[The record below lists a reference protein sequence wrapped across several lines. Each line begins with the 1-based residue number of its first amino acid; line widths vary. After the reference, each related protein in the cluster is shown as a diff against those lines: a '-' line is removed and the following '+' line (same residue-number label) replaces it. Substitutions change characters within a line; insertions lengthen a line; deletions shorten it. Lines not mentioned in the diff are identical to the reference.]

1 MQQRALRFE
10 ISGGSGRT
18 LLEKM
23 RDPGKRALFVE
34 HFRVQLRCQIELG
47 ISQMELAAHTSFAP
61 APPPPALQ
69 QTQHTADGAE
79 RRIAPRRRVLKNALI
94 VFNSRY
100 CTHRCFILNM
110 SETGAQL
117 MPQDAVE
124 CPSEFVLKP
133 QIGKERDCEV
143 VWRKGELVGVRYV

>member
-1 MQQRALRFE
+1 
-10 ISGGSGRT
+10 
-18 LLEKM
+18 
-23 RDPGKRALFVE
+23 
-34 HFRVQLRCQIELG
+34 
-47 ISQMELAAHTSFAP
+47 MELAAPTPFAP
-61 APPPPALQ
+61 AVPPPVLQ
-69 QTQHTADGAE
+69 QIQRAADVAE
-79 RRIAPRRRVLKNALI
+79 RRVAPRRRVLKNALI

-117 MPQDAVE
+117 MPQDAIE
-124 CPSEFVLKP
+124 CPGEFVLKP

>member
-1 MQQRALRFE
+1 
-10 ISGGSGRT
+10 
-18 LLEKM
+18 
-23 RDPGKRALFVE
+23 
-34 HFRVQLRCQIELG
+34 
-47 ISQMELAAHTSFAP
+47 MELAAPTPFTP
-61 APPPPALQ
+61 AMPPPTLQ
-69 QTQHTADGAE
+69 QTHDAADGAD

-110 SETGAQL
+110 SDTGAQL
-117 MPQDAVE
+117 MPQDAIE

>member
-1 MQQRALRFE
+1 
-10 ISGGSGRT
+10 
-18 LLEKM
+18 
-23 RDPGKRALFVE
+23 
-34 HFRVQLRCQIELG
+34 
-47 ISQMELAAHTSFAP
+47 MELATATPAAIPSALRLAP
-61 APPPPALQ
+61 AASDA
-69 QTQHTADGAE
+69 ADSAE

-110 SETGAQL
+110 SDTGAQL

-133 QIGKERDCEV
+133 NIGQERDCEV
-143 VWRKGELVGVRYV
+143 VWRRGELVGVRYV

>member
-1 MQQRALRFE
+1 MQQPALGSG
-10 ISGGSGRT
+10 ISGGA
-18 LLEKM
+18 
-23 RDPGKRALFVE
+23 PGKNREIRGSAHYL
-34 HFRVQLRCQIELG
+34 LRILEFTRG
-47 ISQMELAAHTSFAP
+47 VKSNSGTSQMELAAHSPRNP
-61 APPPPALQ
+61 AVPPSALQ

-117 MPQDAVE
+117 MPQDVAE

-133 QIGKERDCEV
+133 QIGQERDCEV
-143 VWRKGELVGVRYV
+143 VWRKGEFVGVRYV

>member
-1 MQQRALRFE
+1 MQQPALHSE
-10 ISGGSGRT
+10 ISGGSGWT
-18 LLEKM
+18 LLEKCEI
-23 RDPGKRALFVE
+23 PGSAHYL
-34 HFRVQLRCQIELG
+34 LRILEFNWGCQIELG
-47 ISQMELAAHTSFAP
+47 TSQMELAAHTPFAP
-61 APPPPALQ
+61 AAPPALQ
-69 QTQHTADGAE
+69 QTHHAADGAE

-117 MPQDAVE
+117 MPQDVAE

-143 VWRKGELVGVRYV
+143 VWRQGEFVGVRYV